1 MKKVRVFS
9 RAFQQQKRQEANP
22 ANTFVFCERTTGVA
36 QFRAESNVALDS
48 AVESTAAL
56 LAMQCLVRGQ
66 NPGDFEIMIPA
77 DKDLANRLMARADE
91 LLEQGRTIAG
101 PATLSPRQREILN
114 AVLCNHANKEIAARL
129 NISVRTVKFHVS
141 SLLSKFGV
149 ENRAELARRA
159 AGFLQPLLQ
168 ELQTPYVVRGSSG
181 TRNGNLKSE
190 SFSEPGRQ
198 GAKSRSLRFPGRVL
212 SA

>member
-1 MKKVRVFS
+1 MKKVRGVPKVIP
-9 RAFQQQKRQEANP
+9 QGKKRDASP
-22 ANTFVFCERTTGVA
+22 SKLFVFCEKSTGVA
-36 QFRAESNVALDS
+36 HFRTASASGTNGALERM
-48 AVESTAAL
+48 AGL